1 MSLAKTDY
9 DIIVAGGGLAGMIV
23 ASSAAYYSNQ
33 RLKVLIVDRNQI
45 EIQGRKTISGWIC
58 GDAVGK
64 NTVDYMKDRI
74 KISWGGP
81 EIEHPVKGVVAFSP
95 DHETRVSFDGEGFIL
110 NRKLLP
116 QKQLKEATN
125 LGVELINN
133 TVIRKLI
140 IDNNYVVGIEGEN
153 TKTKEVIKKTAKVVV
168 DCTGVTSVLRTN
180 LPIKSFIQRRI
191 DRNDLEST
199 GRYIYNFD
207 LANEDKTYFDS
218 DYCIIHLDQKLAP
231 GGYAWVFPKGK
242 SKVNIGLGVQQK
254 AFDIRNKAMGVHSD
268 LKTLINEYVE
278 MNPAIENPR
287 LADGPDDD
295 SNAWGTWQVSGRRQ
309 NDCLVA
315 NGYMLV
321 GDSAWMPKPLD
332 AGGIGPAIIAAT
344 IAGKD
349 AVEAIQAGDT
359 TEKGLWQ
366 YNKHFID
373 DYGYKTAGL
382 EVFRRMLQGL
392 TNEQINYGMKHFL
405 SKMDIDKITQGEHP
419 EFSTV
424 DKIGMIIR
432 GAMNKKLAEDLRYC
446 ARINRVLTDHYHNY
460 PEASEAFPEWH
471 NILIRHL
478 ENAFLRYKDN
488 SSSSATAAA
497 PGKISSNSHPTTTK
511 TTTTTTPP
519 Y

>member
-1 MSLAKTDY
+1 MKRDY
-9 DIIVAGGGLAGMIV
+9 DIIVAGGGLAGLIV

-33 RLKVLIVDRNQI
+33 SLKILVVDRNPI
-45 EIQGRKTISGWIC
+45 SDQGRKTVSGWIC

-64 NTVDYMKDRI
+64 NTVDYMSSRI
-74 KISWGGP
+74 KTTWAQP
-81 EIEHPVKGVVAFSP
+81 EIEHPVKGVIAYSP
-95 DHETRVSFDGEGFIL
+95 DHETGISFDGEGYML
-110 NRKLLP
+110 NRRLLP
-116 QKQLKEATN
+116 QRQLRDATKA
-125 LGVELINN
+125 GVEIKDRVALRSVLVEDN
-133 TVIRKLI
+133 TI
-140 IDNNYVVGIEGEN
+140 VGVEGDDLVN
-153 TKTKEVIKKTAKVVV
+153 KSVFKKTAKLVV
-168 DCTGVTSVLRTN
+168 DCTGVTSVMRTN

-191 DRNDLEST
+191 DRDDLEAT

-207 LANEDKTYFDS
+207 LAQEDKTYFDP

-254 AFDIRNKAMGVHSD
+254 AFDIRNKEMGVHTN
-268 LKTLINEYVE
+268 LKTLIDEYVE
-278 MNPAIENPR
+278 INPAIQNPR
-287 LADGPDDD
+287 LADGSDDD
-295 SNAWGTWQVSGRRQ
+295 GNAWGTWQVSVRRQ

-359 TEKGLWQ
+359 SEKRLWQ

-405 SKMDIDKITQGEHP
+405 SKMDIEKITQGEHP

-424 DKIGMIIR
+424 DKLGMIIR

-446 ARINRVLTDHYHNY
+446 ASTNRALTDHYHNY
-460 PEASEAFPEWH
+460 PETPEGFPEWH
-471 NILIRHL
+471 KLLIRHL
-478 ENAFLRYKDN
+478 EDAFFRYKTN
-488 SSSSATAAA
+488 PTVASSKSGGRAPTSRSA
-497 PGKISSNSHPTTTK
+497 
-511 TTTTTTPP
+511 TTTTTTTNTAN
-519 Y
+519 